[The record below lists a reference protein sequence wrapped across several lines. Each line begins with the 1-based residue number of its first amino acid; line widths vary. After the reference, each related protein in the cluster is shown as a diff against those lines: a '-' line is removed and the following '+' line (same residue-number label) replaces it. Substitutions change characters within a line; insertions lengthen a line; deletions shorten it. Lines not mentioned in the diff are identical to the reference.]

1 MKQLENGMKEDN
13 SPEMKKETTK
23 TKERRHGILK
33 NETCRELLFGNFCY
47 YILGQIVIFLFV
59 YNTAKLEVSL
69 GFLLGVLTSVG
80 MLLHMTISLEQA
92 MYMGEKGALNHVR
105 KTTGMRFSVVIIIFV
120 VVGITNIC
128 NILAALIGVMALKVS
143 AYLQPFTHKVLAKKF
158 TGKGR

>member
-1 MKQLENGMKEDN
+1 M
-13 SPEMKKETTK
+13 
-23 TKERRHGILK
+23 
-33 NETCRELLFGNFCY
+33 
-47 YILGQIVIFLFV
+47 IFLFV